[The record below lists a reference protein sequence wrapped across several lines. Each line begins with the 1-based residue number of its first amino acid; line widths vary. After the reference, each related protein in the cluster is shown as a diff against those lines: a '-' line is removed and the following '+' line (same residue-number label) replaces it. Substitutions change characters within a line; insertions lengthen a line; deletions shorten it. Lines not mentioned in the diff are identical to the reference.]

1 MNAPPT
7 LPSEHPI
14 VAALPE
20 RHGIH
25 RVDAAG
31 LTDLVAAQ
39 PATVLFFAGNPV
51 QYPESVDLAV
61 ILPELM
67 KSLAGRCVAAL
78 VDRAD
83 EQALA
88 ARYGVSVWPTLVFL
102 SPAGYLGRIERLRD
116 WCVYRDESA
125 RLLAAVPGR
134 LPTLGIPLVEEHPAS
149 CH

>member
-7 LPSEHPI
+7 LPADHPLI
-14 VAALPE
+14 AALPE
-20 RHGIH
+20 RHGIE
-25 RVDAAG
+25 RVSAAG
-31 LTDLVAAQ
+31 LPDLIAAH
-39 PATVLFFAGNPV
+39 PATVLFFSGNPV
-51 QYPESVDLAV
+51 QHPESLDLAV

-67 KSLAGRCVAAL
+67 KTLTGRCVAAL

-88 ARYGVSVWPTLVFL
+88 ARYGVSVWPSLVFL
-102 SPAGYLGRIERLRD
+102 TPAGYLGRIERLRD
-116 WCVYRDESA
+116 WSVYRDESA

-134 LPTLGIPLVEEHPAS
+134 LPTLGVPVVAAHPAS

>member
-1 MNAPPT
+1 MNAPST
-7 LPSEHPI
+7 LSAEHPI

-25 RVDAAG
+25 RVGAAG
-31 LTDLVAAQ
+31 LSDLVAAH

-51 QYPESVDLAV
+51 QHPESVDLAV

-67 KSLAGRCVAAL
+67 KSLVGRCVAAL

-116 WCVYRDESA
+116 WSVYRDESA

-134 LPTLGIPLVEEHPAS
+134 LPTLGIPVVEEHPAS